1 MSVPHV
7 RSRCGKPAGIAR
19 ERNDNK
25 TDGGVRMIRPIEMQ
39 MLLPRTESVGN
50 TQQQENQRVVNENVN
65 AAEEVAKEVKHNSE
79 TVIKKDANEFADY
92 QYDAS
97 EEGNGTYRN
106 PRKRNRKRRQDA
118 QEEAQDKRKQSID
131 DKQPRINIQ
140 I

>member
-1 MSVPHV
+1 
-7 RSRCGKPAGIAR
+7 
-19 ERNDNK
+19 
-25 TDGGVRMIRPIEMQ
+25 MIRPIEMQ

-65 AAEEVAKEVKHNSE
+65 AAKEVAKEVKHNSE
-79 TVIKKDANEFADY
+79 TVIKKDANEFAEY

-106 PRKRNRKRRQDA
+106 PQKRNRKRRQDA
-118 QEEAQDKRKQSID
+118 KEETKDKGKQSID

>member
-1 MSVPHV
+1 
-7 RSRCGKPAGIAR
+7 
-19 ERNDNK
+19 
-25 TDGGVRMIRPIEMQ
+25 MIRPIEMQ

-50 TQQQENQRVVNENVN
+50 TQQHENQRVVNENIN
-65 AAEEVAKEVKHNSE
+65 AAKEVEKEVKHNSE

-106 PRKRNRKRRQDA
+106 PRKGDRKRRKNADA
-118 QEEAQDKRKQSID
+118 EEEERDKGKRIID